1 MNIILETA
9 QSWVSFLKT
18 DIHHDSVD
26 HPAREV
32 LSLAIGN
39 LTKLLVVALEAFCV
53 LRGRGDGAGQ
63 LCTRMD
69 LG

>member
-1 MNIILETA
+1 L
-9 QSWVSFLKT
+9 LKT

-39 LTKLLVVALEAFCV
+39 LTKLLVIALEASCV
-53 LRGRGDGAGQ
+53 LRGREDGAGQ
-63 LCTRMD
+63 LCITIDM
-69 LG
+69 G